1 MKNGLNECKR
11 QVKYMFEIGD
21 KVYCKSMKQN
31 LVVGC
36 KEGNYTYICI
46 DILYGNLETKR
57 FGTFVLSEHDLVS
70 GWKSKEELI
79 ELRQGDF

>member
-57 FGTFVLSEHDLVS
+57 FGTFVLSKHDLVS

-79 ELRQGDF
+79 ELRK